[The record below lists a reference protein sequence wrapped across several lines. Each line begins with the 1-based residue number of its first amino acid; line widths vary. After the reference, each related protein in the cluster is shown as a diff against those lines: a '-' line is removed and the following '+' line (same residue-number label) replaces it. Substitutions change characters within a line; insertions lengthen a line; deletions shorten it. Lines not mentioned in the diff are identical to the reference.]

1 MERRRHNMAE
11 EKAREFKGPGGR
23 GPRGPKPKLNNPGA
37 LFKRMMKYILQY
49 YTPHC
54 ITAVICI
61 VVSVLANVQGTLFMQ
76 TLIDQYI
83 MPLIGNQ
90 NPDFSGLAH
99 ACLLYTSD
107 AADD

>member
-1 MERRRHNMAE
+1 MAE

-90 NPDFSGLAH
+90 NPDFPDWPMPS
-99 ACLLYTSD
+99 CV
-107 AADD
+107 

>member
-1 MERRRHNMAE
+1 MSKCICTLEPKAIWENFYKLTQVPRPSNHE

-76 TLIDQYI
+76 TLIDQ
-83 MPLIGNQ
+83 
-90 NPDFSGLAH
+90 
-99 ACLLYTSD
+99 
-107 AADD
+107 